1 VKMAR
6 KRIMVVDDEP
16 KVADLIRAYLEKDG
30 YEVILAADGVTA
42 VDKAR
47 KDKPDLIVLDLNL
60 PEMDGIEVFRCVRTF
75 SDLPVIMVTARDE
88 EVDKIVG
95 LQLGAD
101 DYVTKPFSP
110 RELAARVGAVLRRYS
125 EGTRSTAR
133 ILSGDL
139 LVDFERHEVKY
150 RNEQVN
156 LTAAEFKLLAVMAK
170 NPGRVFTRLQL
181 MDAAFGE
188 TYEGYDRTIDA
199 HIKNVRQKLEKIGGD
214 GSPISTVR
222 GVGYK
227 MEQAANE

>member
-1 VKMAR
+1 MAR
-6 KRIMVVDDEP
+6 RKIMVVDDEP
-16 KVADLIRAYLEKDG
+16 KVTELIRAYLEKDG
-30 YEVILAADGVTA
+30 YEVILAADGKMA
-42 VDKAR
+42 VERAR

-60 PEMDGIEVFRCVRTF
+60 PEMDGIEVFRSVRTF
-75 SDLPVIMVTARDE
+75 SDIPVIMVTARDD

-110 RELAARVGAVLRRYS
+110 RELTARVTAVLRRYV
-125 EGTRSTAR
+125 EGTKAADR

-139 LVDFERHEVKY
+139 VVDFERHEVKFK
-150 RNEQVN
+150 NEPVS
-156 LTAAEFKLLAVMAK
+156 LTASEFKLLAVMAR

-188 TYEGYDRTIDA
+188 TYEGFDRTIDA
-199 HIKNVRQKLEKIGGD
+199 HIKNLRQKLDKIGSD
-214 GSPISTVR
+214 ESSPIATVR

-227 MEQAANE
+227 LEQPGDE

>member
-1 VKMAR
+1 MAR
-6 KRIMVVDDEP
+6 RRIMVVDDEP

-30 YEVILAADGVTA
+30 YEVILAADGITA
-42 VDKAR
+42 VDKTR
-47 KDKPDLIVLDLNL
+47 KEKPDLIVLDLNL
-60 PEMDGIEVFRCVRTF
+60 PEMDGIEVFRTIRTF

-125 EGTRSTAR
+125 EGSKSTTR

-139 LVDFERHEVKY
+139 QFDFERHEVKY
-150 RNEQVN
+150 KGEPVN
-156 LTAAEFKLLAVMAK
+156 FTAAEFKLLAVMAK

-214 GSPISTVR
+214 GSPIATVR

-227 MEQAANE
+227 MEQPGDE